1 MIRYSTQPRRLRVSA
16 LAAVANPSYARVDTW
31 NLLDD
36 ACRHLA
42 EVDLAGL
49 DKTHDVA
56 RVKRLLDRIAA
67 YERYWL
73 YPGAENLAIFR
84 AHLDSLSTVRLTEE
98 VSLAVRLLSEY
109 GDRAGLFDTSAPLD
123 DQELVAQA
131 KQQHFYTVLLADDA
145 PSTAPDSLAECLR
158 ALRNP
163 SDDVQFEI
171 LVVPS
176 VEDAITAVALNGEI
190 QAAIIRDDLPLR
202 SRDRLPLMNTLL
214 GPNEDADGVIPDR
227 ANDWVECGE
236 WIRELRPHI
245 DLYLLTDESIAA
257 GDDTEP
263 DVYDRTFY
271 RLNDVTD
278 LHSTVLAGLRNR
290 YATPFFDALRA
301 YAAAPVGQFHALP
314 VARGASIFNSR
325 SLQDM
330 GEFYGRNIFMAE
342 TSTTS
347 GGLDSLLDPHGN
359 IKKAMDKAAKTWN
372 ADHTYF
378 VTNGTSTAN
387 KIVVQSLTRPG
398 DIVLIDRNCHKSHH
412 YGLVLAGAYPLYL
425 DAYPLPQFAIYGAV
439 SLRTIKQT
447 LLDLEAAGQLHR
459 VRMLL
464 LTNCTFDGVVYNPL
478 QVMQE
483 VLAIKPDICFLW
495 DEAWYAFATAVP
507 WARQRTAMVAA
518 ERLEQMLASP
528 DYVEQYRKWA
538 ASMQGVDR
546 SEWIERELLPDPATA
561 RVRVYATHST
571 HKSLSALRQ
580 ASMIHVRDQDFNA
593 LTRDAFGEAFL
604 THTSTSPNQ
613 QLLASLDL
621 ARRQVDIEGF
631 QLVRQVYDMALVF
644 RHRVRKDRLISK
656 WFRILDESDL
666 VPEEF
671 RASSVSSYREVRQ
684 GALAEWNE
692 AWRSDQFVLD
702 ATRVTLFVGATG
714 MNGYDFREK
723 ILMERFGIQIN
734 KTSINSVLLIFTI
747 GVTWSSVHYLLD
759 VLRRVA
765 TDFDRIQ
772 KEASAADR
780 ALQRRHV
787 EEITEDLPHLP
798 DFSEFD
804 VAFRPVDECN
814 FGDMRSAFYA
824 GYEESDREHVLIG
837 TAGRRLAEGKNLVST
852 TFVVPYPPGFP
863 VLVPGQ
869 VVSKEIVYFLAQLD
883 VKEIHGYNPDLGLS
897 VFTDTALARMEAQR
911 NAATAAVGSVTA
923 AFELPADASGVNGAH
938 KGRPGGA
945 GGAGRGVR
953 GAHRPVGYTAVDALD
968 EGVPA
973 GRGLVPA
980 TRTQRAERAD
990 DGGDQHP
997 GHRSMLTAR
1006 RACSTNHVGASLGR
1020 GR

>member
-1 MIRYSTQPRRLRVSA
+1 MDRDGRRPRRLRVSA
-16 LAAVANPSYARVDTW
+16 LAAVANPSYSRIDTW

-36 ACRHLA
+36 ACHQLA
-42 EVDLAGL
+42 VVDRVGL
-49 DKTHDVA
+49 DTSHEAA
-56 RVKRLLDRIAA
+56 RAKRLMNRLSA
-67 YERYWL
+67 YERYWI
-73 YPGAENLAIFR
+73 YPGPENLAAFR
-84 AHLDSLSTVRLTEE
+84 EYLDNLATVSLGEK

-109 GDRAGLFDTSAPLD
+109 GDRAALFDTSVSLV
-123 DQELVAQA
+123 DQELVARA
-131 KQQHFYTVLLADDA
+131 KEQQFYTVLLADDS
-145 PSTAPDSLAECLR
+145 PPTAPEGLAESLR
-158 ALRNP
+158 ALRGP
-163 SDDVQFEI
+163 SDDVQFELLI
-171 LVVPS
+171 VSS

-190 QAAIIRDDLPLR
+190 QAAIIRHDTPLR
-202 SRDRLPLMNTLL
+202 SRDRVPLMNTLL
-214 GPNEDADGVIPDR
+214 GVNDAVVATDR
-227 ANDWVECGE
+227 THDWVECGE
-236 WIRELRPHI
+236 WIRELRPSI

-257 GDDTEP
+257 EAEDQS

-278 LHSTVLAGLRNR
+278 LYSTVLAGIRNR
-290 YATPFFDALRA
+290 YTTPFFDALRA
-301 YAAAPVGQFHALP
+301 YAARPAGQFHALP
-314 VARGASIFNSR
+314 VARGASIFNSK

-359 IKKAMDKAAKTWN
+359 IRSAMDKAAKTWN
-372 ADHTYF
+372 ANQTFF

-387 KIVVQSLTRPG
+387 KIVVQALTRPG

-425 DAYPLPQFAIYGAV
+425 DAYELQPFAIYGAV
-439 SLRTIKQT
+439 PLNTIKKA
-447 LLDLEAAGQLHR
+447 LLDLEAVGQLSR

-464 LTNCTFDGVVYNPL
+464 LTNCTFDGVVYNPRR
-478 QVMQE
+478 VMEE

-507 WARQRTAMVAA
+507 WARQRTAMISA
-518 ERLEQMLASP
+518 EQLESMLSSP
-528 DYVEQYRKWA
+528 AYAKEYREWRE
-538 ASMQGVDR
+538 SMQGVDR
-546 SEWIERELLPDPATA
+546 SEWTERRLLPDPDRA

-580 ASMIHVRDQDFNA
+580 ASMVHIRDQDFKA

-631 QLVRQVYDMALVF
+631 ELVRNVYDMALVF

-656 WFRILDESDL
+656 WLRILDESDL
-666 VPEEF
+666 VPDEF
-671 RASSVSSYREVRQ
+671 RLSAVSSYRQVRQ

-702 ATRVTLFVGATG
+702 PTRVTLYVGQTG

-723 ILMERFGIQIN
+723 ILMDQFGIQIN

-765 TDFDRIQ
+765 TDFDRS
-772 KEASAADR
+772 ECAASKDDR
-780 ALQRRHV
+780 ALQQRRV
-787 EEITEDLPHLP
+787 EEITEDLPPLP

-804 VAFRPVDECN
+804 VAFRPGGAST
-814 FGDMRSAFYA
+814 FGDMRAAFYA
-824 GYEESDREHVLIG
+824 GYEESDREHVLVG
-837 TAGRRLAEGKNLVST
+837 EAGRRVAEGKTLVST

-869 VVSKEIVYFLAQLD
+869 VVSKDILYFLAQLD
-883 VKEIHGYNPDLGLS
+883 VKEIHGYDPDLGLS
-897 VFTDTALARMEAQR
+897 VFTEAALKRI
-911 NAATAAVGSVTA
+911 TSV
-923 AFELPADASGVNGAH
+923 
-938 KGRPGGA
+938 
-945 GGAGRGVR
+945 
-953 GAHRPVGYTAVDALD
+953 
-968 EGVPA
+968 
-973 GRGLVPA
+973 
-980 TRTQRAERAD
+980 
-990 DGGDQHP
+990 
-997 GHRSMLTAR
+997 R
-1006 RACSTNHVGASLGR
+1006 RAVTEANGNGNASQVVAASTRAVLG
-1020 GR
+1020 

>member
-1 MIRYSTQPRRLRVSA
+1 MNVYSAQPRRLRVSA

-31 NLLDD
+31 NMLDD

-49 DKTHDVA
+49 EKTHEVA
-56 RVKRLLDRIAA
+56 RVKRLMDRIGA

-73 YPGAENLAIFR
+73 YPGAENLATFR
-84 AHLDSLSTVRLTEE
+84 AHLESLSTVRLAEE
-98 VSLAVRLLSEY
+98 VSMAVRLLSEY
-109 GDRAGLFDTSAPLD
+109 GDRAGLFDTSAPLA
-123 DQELVAQA
+123 DQELVARA
-131 KQQHFYTVLLADDA
+131 KQQQFYTVLLADDA
-145 PSTAPDSLAECLR
+145 PPTAPDCLAECLR
-158 ALRNP
+158 TLRDP
-163 SDDVQFEI
+163 SDDVQFEV
-171 LVVPS
+171 LVVSS
-176 VEDAITAVALNGEI
+176 VEDAVTAVALNGEI

-202 SRDRLPLMNTLL
+202 SKDRLPLMTTLL
-214 GPNEDADGVIPDR
+214 GANEDAGGVVIPDR
-227 ANDWVECGE
+227 SNDWVECGE

-278 LHSTVLAGLRNR
+278 LYSTVLAGLRNR
-290 YATPFFDALRA
+290 FATPFFDALRA

-314 VARGASIFNSR
+314 VARGASIFNSK

-342 TSTTS
+342 TSSTS

-359 IKKAMDKAAKTWN
+359 IRKAMNKAARTWN
-372 ADHTYF
+372 SDHTYF

-425 DAYPLPQFAIYGAV
+425 DAYPLPQYAIYGAV
-439 SLRTIKQT
+439 SLHTIKKA
-447 LLDLEAAGQLHR
+447 LLDLESAGQLHR

-478 QVMQE
+478 RVMQE

-507 WARQRTAMVAA
+507 WARQRTAMVSAD
-518 ERLEQMLASP
+518 RLEQMLASP
-528 DYVEQYRKWA
+528 EYAAEYRDWA
-538 ASMQGVDR
+538 AEMAGVNR
-546 SEWIERELLPDPATA
+546 SEWLDRRLLPDPARA

-580 ASMIHVRDQDFNA
+580 ASMIHIRDQDFNA
-593 LTRDAFGEAFL
+593 LARDEFGEAFL

-631 QLVRQVYDMALVF
+631 QLVRQTYDMALVF

-656 WFRILDESDL
+656 WFRILDEADL

-671 RASSVSSYREVRQ
+671 RASSVSSYRQVRQ

-702 ATRVTLFVGATG
+702 ATRVTLFIGKTG

-759 VLRRVA
+759 VLRRIA
-765 TDFDRIQ
+765 TDFDRKQ
-772 KEASAADR
+772 DAASAADR
-780 ALQRRHV
+780 ALQQRHV

-804 VAFRPVDECN
+804 VAFRPVDACT
-814 FGDMRSAFYA
+814 FGDMRAAFYA
-824 GYEESDREHVLIG
+824 GYEEADREHVLIG
-837 TAGRRLAEGKNLVST
+837 TAGRRLAEGKTLVST

-869 VVSKEIVYFLAQLD
+869 AVSKEIVYFLAQLD

-897 VFTDTALARMEAQR
+897 VFTEQALARMEAQR
-911 NAATAAVGSVTA
+911 NAATAAVGSA
-923 AFELPADASGVNGAH
+923 FPPFELPSVVSGSNGD
-938 KGRPGGA
+938 GA
-945 GGAGRGVR
+945 VA
-953 GAHRPVGYTAVDALD
+953 AVTEEA
-968 EGVPA
+968 
-973 GRGLVPA
+973 
-980 TRTQRAERAD
+980 
-990 DGGDQHP
+990 
-997 GHRSMLTAR
+997 
-1006 RACSTNHVGASLGR
+1006 
-1020 GR
+1020 

>member
-1 MIRYSTQPRRLRVSA
+1 MTRYTTQPRRLRVSA

-56 RVKRLLDRIAA
+56 RVKRLMDRIAA

-73 YPGAENLAIFR
+73 YPGAANLASFR
-84 AHLDSLSTVRLTEE
+84 AHLESLSTVRLTEE
-98 VSLAVRLLSEY
+98 VSMAVRLLSEY
-109 GDRAGLFDTSAPLD
+109 GDRAGLFDTSAPLG

-131 KQQHFYTVLLADDA
+131 KQQQFYTVLLADDA
-145 PSTAPDSLAECLR
+145 PATAPDCLAECLR
-158 ALRNP
+158 ALRNA

-214 GPNEDADGVIPDR
+214 GPNEAAEGAAIPDR

-314 VARGASIFNSR
+314 VARGASIFNSK

-359 IKKAMDKAAKTWN
+359 IKKAMDKAAHTWN
-372 ADHTYF
+372 SDHTYF

-447 LLDLEAAGQLHR
+447 LLDLEAAGQLSR

-478 QVMQE
+478 QVMKE

-518 ERLEQMLASP
+518 ERVEQMLASP
-528 DYVEQYRKWA
+528 EYAAEYRVWA
-538 ASMQGVDR
+538 AEMEGVDR
-546 SEWIERELLPDPATA
+546 SEWVERPLLPDPARA

-593 LTRDAFGEAFL
+593 LARDAFGEAFL

-631 QLVRQVYDMALVF
+631 QLVRQTYDMALVF
-644 RHRVRKDRLISK
+644 RHRVRRDRLISK

-702 ATRVTLFVGATG
+702 ATRVTLFVGKTG

-723 ILMERFGIQIN
+723 ILMDRFGIQIN

-765 TDFDRIQ
+765 IDFDRAE
-772 KEASAADR
+772 KAASVADR
-780 ALQRRHV
+780 ALQERHV
-787 EEITEDLPHLP
+787 EEITQDLPHLP

-804 VAFRPVDECN
+804 MAFRPVDACI

-837 TAGRRLAEGKNLVST
+837 MAGRRLAEGKTLVST

-869 VVSKEIVYFLAQLD
+869 VVSKEIIYFLAQLD

-897 VFTDTALARMEAQR
+897 VFTEQALARMEAQR
-911 NAATAAVGSVTA
+911 SAATAAVGSA
-923 AFELPADASGVNGAH
+923 FPAFELPSDACGLNGALN
-938 KGRPGGA
+938 GDGA
-945 GGAGRGVR
+945 AQV
-953 GAHRPVGYTAVDALD
+953 VSEDA
-968 EGVPA
+968 
-973 GRGLVPA
+973 
-980 TRTQRAERAD
+980 
-990 DGGDQHP
+990 
-997 GHRSMLTAR
+997 
-1006 RACSTNHVGASLGR
+1006 
-1020 GR
+1020 

>member
-1 MIRYSTQPRRLRVSA
+1 MSGHWGRPRRLHVSA
-16 LAAVANPSYARVDTW
+16 LAAVANPSYTRLDTW

-42 EVDLAGL
+42 EVDLSKQ
-49 DKTHDVA
+49 DIHHEVA
-56 RVKRLLDRIAA
+56 KVRRLMDRLAA

-73 YPGAENLAIFR
+73 YPGAANLATFR
-84 AHLDSLSTVRLTEE
+84 AHLEALSTVRLAEE

-109 GDRAGLFDTSAPLD
+109 GDRAGLFDTAASLAE
-123 DQELVAQA
+123 QELVAQA
-131 KQQHFYTVLLADDA
+131 KQQQFYTVLLADDA
-145 PSTAPDSLAECLR
+145 PMTAPDSLVECLR
-158 ALRNP
+158 ALRRP
-163 SDDVQFEI
+163 SEEI
-171 LVVPS
+171 QYELLVVGS
-176 VEDAITAVALNGEI
+176 IEDAITAVALNGEI
-190 QAAIIRDDLPLR
+190 QVAIIRDDLPLR
-202 SRDRLPLMNTLL
+202 SRDRVPLMTTLL
-214 GPNEDADGVIPDR
+214 GGDGDDP
-227 ANDWVECGE
+227 ATSQTHDWIECAE

-257 GDDTEP
+257 ETDDP
-263 DVYDRTFY
+263 DIYDRTFY

-290 YATPFFDALRA
+290 FATPFFDALRA

-342 TSTTS
+342 TSSTS

-359 IKKAMDKAAKTWN
+359 IKAAMDKAAVTWN
-372 ADHTYF
+372 SNWTYF
-378 VTNGTSTAN
+378 STNGTSTAN
-387 KIVVQSLTRPG
+387 KIVVQALTRPG

-425 DAYPLPQFAIYGAV
+425 DAYPLPQYAIYGAV
-439 SLRTIKQT
+439 SLHTIKKT

-464 LTNCTFDGVVYNPL
+464 LTNCTFDGVVYNPRR
-478 QVMQE
+478 VMEE

-507 WARQRTAMVAA
+507 WARQRTAMIAA

-528 DYVEQYRKWA
+528 EYAGEYRRWSA
-538 ASMQGVDR
+538 EMDGVDR
-546 SEWIERELLPDPATA
+546 SEWVTRRLLPDPARA

-571 HKSLSALRQ
+571 HKSLSAFRQ
-580 ASMIHVRDQDFNA
+580 SSMIHVRDQDFKA
-593 LTRDAFGEAFL
+593 LTRDAFDEAFL

-631 QLVRQVYDMALVF
+631 ELVRHVYNMALVF
-644 RHRVRKDRLISK
+644 RHRVRKDALISR
-656 WFRILDESDL
+656 WLRILDESDL
-666 VPEEF
+666 VPDEF
-671 RASSVSSYREVRQ
+671 RTSMVSSYRQVRQ

-702 ATRVTLFVGATG
+702 PTRVTLFIGRTG
-714 MNGYDFREK
+714 MNGYDFREN
-723 ILMERFGIQIN
+723 ILMKRFGIQIN

-759 VLRRVA
+759 VLRRIA
-765 TDFDRIQ
+765 SDLDRRQ
-772 KEASAADR
+772 LERGKDDR
-780 ALQRRHV
+780 ALAARRV

-804 VAFRPVDECN
+804 IAFRPVDACS

-837 TAGRRLAEGKNLVST
+837 MAGRRLAEGKKLVST

-869 VVSKEIVYFLAQLD
+869 AVSKEIVYFLAQLD

-897 VFTDTALARMEAQR
+897 VFTEAALARMEAQR
-911 NAATAAVGSVTA
+911 NAATAAVGSALPVFA
-923 AFELPADASGVNGAH
+923 LPADA
-938 KGRPGGA
+938 GG
-945 GGAGRGVR
+945 
-953 GAHRPVGYTAVDALD
+953 GY
-968 EGVPA
+968 
-973 GRGLVPA
+973 
-980 TRTQRAERAD
+980 
-990 DGGDQHP
+990 
-997 GHRSMLTAR
+997 R
-1006 RACSTNHVGASLGR
+1006 RILA
-1020 GR
+1020 

>member
-56 RVKRLLDRIAA
+56 RVKRLMDRIAA

-73 YPGAENLAIFR
+73 YPGAGNLAVFR
-84 AHLDSLSTVRLTEE
+84 AHLESLSTVRLTEE

-158 ALRNP
+158 ALRCP

-257 GDDTEP
+257 GDDSEP

-359 IKKAMDKAAKTWN
+359 IKKAMDKAARTWN

-518 ERLEQMLASP
+518 ERLEHMLVSP
-528 DYVEQYRKWA
+528 EYVEEYRKWA
-538 ASMQGVDR
+538 ASMEGVDR
-546 SEWIERELLPDPATA
+546 SEWIERELMPDPATA

-671 RASSVSSYREVRQ
+671 RESSVSSYREVRQ

-765 TDFDRIQ
+765 IDFDRTE
-772 KEASAADR
+772 KAASVADR
-780 ALQRRHV
+780 ALQERHV

-837 TAGRRLAEGKNLVST
+837 MAGRRLAEGKTLVST

-897 VFTDTALARMEAQR
+897 VFTETALARMEAQR
-911 NAATAAVGSVTA
+911 NAAQAAVGSVTA
-923 AFELPADASGVNGAH
+923 AFELPADASGMNGA
-938 KGRPGGA
+938 R
-945 GGAGRGVR
+945 
-953 GAHRPVGYTAVDALD
+953 
-968 EGVPA
+968 
-973 GRGLVPA
+973 
-980 TRTQRAERAD
+980 
-990 DGGDQHP
+990 
-997 GHRSMLTAR
+997 
-1006 RACSTNHVGASLGR
+1006 NGASGAQTVPSVADNT
-1020 GR
+1020 

>member
-1 MIRYSTQPRRLRVSA
+1 MDRDGRRPRRLRVSA
-16 LAAVANPSYARVDTW
+16 LAAVANPSYSRIDTW

-36 ACRHLA
+36 ACHQLA
-42 EVDLAGL
+42 VVDRAGL
-49 DKTHDVA
+49 DTSHEAA
-56 RVKRLLDRIAA
+56 RAKRLMNRLNA
-67 YERYWL
+67 YERYWI
-73 YPGAENLAIFR
+73 YPGRENLAAFR
-84 AHLDSLSTVRLTEE
+84 EYLDNLATVSLEE
-98 VSLAVRLLSEY
+98 KVSLAVRLLSEY
-109 GDRAGLFDTSAPLD
+109 GDRAALFDTSVSLV
-123 DQELVAQA
+123 DQELVARA
-131 KQQHFYTVLLADDA
+131 KEQQFYTVLLADDS
-145 PSTAPDSLAECLR
+145 PPTAPEGLAESLR
-158 ALRNP
+158 ALRAP
-163 SDDVQFEI
+163 SDDVQFELLI
-171 LVVPS
+171 VSS

-190 QAAIIRDDLPLR
+190 QAAIIRHDIPLR
-202 SRDRLPLMNTLL
+202 SRDRVPLMNTLL
-214 GPNEDADGVIPDR
+214 GANDAVVATDR
-227 ANDWVECGE
+227 THDWVECGE
-236 WIRELRPHI
+236 WIRELRPSI

-257 GDDTEP
+257 EAEDQS

-278 LHSTVLAGLRNR
+278 LYSTVLAGIRNR
-290 YATPFFDALRA
+290 YTTPFFDALRA
-301 YAAAPVGQFHALP
+301 YAARPAGQFHALP
-314 VARGASIFNSR
+314 VARGASIFNSK

-359 IKKAMDKAAKTWN
+359 IRSAMDKAAKTWN
-372 ADHTYF
+372 ANQTFF

-387 KIVVQSLTRPG
+387 KIVVQALTRPG

-425 DAYPLPQFAIYGAV
+425 DAYELQPFAIYGAV
-439 SLRTIKQT
+439 PLNTIKKA
-447 LLDLEAAGQLHR
+447 LLDLEAVGQLSR

-464 LTNCTFDGVVYNPL
+464 LTNCTFDGVVYNPRR
-478 QVMQE
+478 VMEE

-507 WARQRTAMVAA
+507 WARQRTAMISA
-518 ERLEQMLASP
+518 EQLESMLSSP
-528 DYVEQYRKWA
+528 AYAKEYREWRE
-538 ASMQGVDR
+538 SMQGVDR
-546 SEWIERELLPDPATA
+546 SEWTERRLLPDPDRA

-580 ASMIHVRDQDFNA
+580 ASMVHIRDQDFKA

-631 QLVRQVYDMALVF
+631 QMVRSVYDMALVF

-666 VPEEF
+666 VPDEF
-671 RASSVSSYREVRQ
+671 RLSAVSSYRQVRQ

-702 ATRVTLFVGATG
+702 ATRVTLYVGQTG

-723 ILMERFGIQIN
+723 ILMDRFGIQIN

-765 TDFDRIQ
+765 TDFDRS
-772 KEASAADR
+772 ECAASKDDR
-780 ALQRRHV
+780 ALQQRRV
-787 EEITEDLPHLP
+787 EEITEDLPPLP

-804 VAFRPVDECN
+804 VAFRPGGAST
-814 FGDMRSAFYA
+814 FGDMRAAFYA
-824 GYEESDREHVLIG
+824 GYEESDREHVLVG
-837 TAGRRLAEGKNLVST
+837 EAGRRIAEGKTLVST

-869 VVSKEIVYFLAQLD
+869 VVSKDILYFLAQLD
-883 VKEIHGYNPDLGLS
+883 VKEIHGYDPDLGLS
-897 VFTDTALARMEAQR
+897 VFTEAALKRI
-911 NAATAAVGSVTA
+911 T
-923 AFELPADASGVNGAH
+923 
-938 KGRPGGA
+938 
-945 GGAGRGVR
+945 GVR
-953 GAHRPVGYTAVDALD
+953 RAVTEAHGNGNASRVVAASTRAV
-968 EGVPA
+968 
-973 GRGLVPA
+973 
-980 TRTQRAERAD
+980 
-990 DGGDQHP
+990 
-997 GHRSMLTAR
+997 
-1006 RACSTNHVGASLGR
+1006 LG
-1020 GR
+1020 

>member
-1 MIRYSTQPRRLRVSA
+1 MDCSGGDPRRTGEVMIRYSTQPRRLRVSA

-56 RVKRLLDRIAA
+56 RVKRLMDRIAA

-73 YPGAENLAIFR
+73 YPGAENLAVFR
-84 AHLDSLSTVRLTEE
+84 AHLESLSTVRLTEE

-158 ALRNP
+158 ALRCP

-257 GDDTEP
+257 GDDSEP

-447 LLDLEAAGQLHR
+447 LLDLEAAGQLDR

-518 ERLEQMLASP
+518 ERLEHMLASP
-528 DYVEQYRKWA
+528 EYVEEYRKWA
-538 ASMQGVDR
+538 ASMDGVDR
-546 SEWIERELLPDPATA
+546 SEWIERELMPDPASA

-671 RASSVSSYREVRQ
+671 RESSVSSYREVRQ

-765 TDFDRIQ
+765 IDFDRTE
-772 KEASAADR
+772 KAASVADR
-780 ALQRRHV
+780 ALQQRHV

-824 GYEESDREHVLIG
+824 GYEEADREHVLIG
-837 TAGRRLAEGKNLVST
+837 MAGRRLAEGKTLVST

-897 VFTDTALARMEAQR
+897 VFTETALARMEAQR
-911 NAATAAVGSVTA
+911 NAAAAAVGSVTA
-923 AFELPADASGVNGAH
+923 AFELPADASVAAGMNGA
-938 KGRPGGA
+938 RNGA
-945 GGAGRGVR
+945 
-953 GAHRPVGYTAVDALD
+953 PAVPS
-968 EGVPA
+968 V
-973 GRGLVPA
+973 
-980 TRTQRAERAD
+980 AD
-990 DGGDQHP
+990 N
-997 GHRSMLTAR
+997 T
-1006 RACSTNHVGASLGR
+1006 
-1020 GR
+1020 

>member
-1 MIRYSTQPRRLRVSA
+1 MDRDGRRPRRLRVSA
-16 LAAVANPSYARVDTW
+16 LAAVANPSYSRIDTW

-36 ACRHLA
+36 ACHQLA
-42 EVDLAGL
+42 VVDRAGL
-49 DKTHDVA
+49 DTGHEAA
-56 RVKRLLDRIAA
+56 RAKRLMNRLSA
-67 YERYWL
+67 YERYWI
-73 YPGAENLAIFR
+73 YPGPENLAAFR
-84 AHLDSLSTVRLTEE
+84 EYLDNLATVSLGEK

-109 GDRAGLFDTSAPLD
+109 GDRAALFDTSVSLV
-123 DQELVAQA
+123 DQELVARA
-131 KQQHFYTVLLADDA
+131 KEQQFYTVLLADDS
-145 PSTAPDSLAECLR
+145 PPTAPEGLAESLR
-158 ALRNP
+158 ALRGP
-163 SDDVQFEI
+163 SDDVQFELLI
-171 LVVPS
+171 VSS

-190 QAAIIRDDLPLR
+190 QAAIIRHDIPLR
-202 SRDRLPLMNTLL
+202 SRDRVPLMNTLL
-214 GPNEDADGVIPDR
+214 GVNDAVVATDR
-227 ANDWVECGE
+227 THDWVECGE
-236 WIRELRPHI
+236 WIRELRPSI

-257 GDDTEP
+257 EAEDQS

-278 LHSTVLAGLRNR
+278 LYSTVLAGIRNR
-290 YATPFFDALRA
+290 YTTPFFDALRA
-301 YAAAPVGQFHALP
+301 YAARPAGQFHALP
-314 VARGASIFNSR
+314 VARGASIFNSK

-359 IKKAMDKAAKTWN
+359 IRSAMDKAAKTWN
-372 ADHTYF
+372 ANQTFF

-387 KIVVQSLTRPG
+387 KIVVQALTRPG

-425 DAYPLPQFAIYGAV
+425 DAYELQPFAIYGAV
-439 SLRTIKQT
+439 PLNTIKKA
-447 LLDLEAAGQLHR
+447 LLDLEAVGQLSR

-464 LTNCTFDGVVYNPL
+464 LTNCTFDGVVYNPRR
-478 QVMQE
+478 VMEE

-507 WARQRTAMVAA
+507 WARQRTAMISA
-518 ERLEQMLASP
+518 ERLESMLSSP
-528 DYVEQYRKWA
+528 AYAKEYREWRE
-538 ASMQGVDR
+538 SMQGVDR
-546 SEWIERELLPDPATA
+546 SEWTERRLLPDPDRA

-580 ASMIHVRDQDFNA
+580 ASMVHIHDQDFKA

-631 QLVRQVYDMALVF
+631 QLVRSVYDMALVF

-666 VPEEF
+666 VPDEF
-671 RASSVSSYREVRQ
+671 RLSAVSSYRQVRQ

-702 ATRVTLFVGATG
+702 PTRVTLYVGQTG

-723 ILMERFGIQIN
+723 ILMDQFGIQIN

-765 TDFDRIQ
+765 TDFDRS
-772 KEASAADR
+772 ECAASKDDR
-780 ALQRRHV
+780 ALQQRRV
-787 EEITEDLPHLP
+787 EEITEDLPPLP

-804 VAFRPVDECN
+804 VAFRPGGAST
-814 FGDMRSAFYA
+814 FGDMRAAFYA
-824 GYEESDREHVLIG
+824 GYEESDREHVLVG
-837 TAGRRLAEGKNLVST
+837 EAGRRVAEGKTLVST

-869 VVSKEIVYFLAQLD
+869 VVSKDILYFLAQLD
-883 VKEIHGYNPDLGLS
+883 VKEIHGYDPDLGLS
-897 VFTDTALARMEAQR
+897 VFTEAALKRI
-911 NAATAAVGSVTA
+911 T
-923 AFELPADASGVNGAH
+923 
-938 KGRPGGA
+938 
-945 GGAGRGVR
+945 GVR
-953 GAHRPVGYTAVDALD
+953 RAVTEAHGNGNASRVVAASTRAV
-968 EGVPA
+968 
-973 GRGLVPA
+973 
-980 TRTQRAERAD
+980 
-990 DGGDQHP
+990 
-997 GHRSMLTAR
+997 
-1006 RACSTNHVGASLGR
+1006 LG
-1020 GR
+1020 

>member
-1 MIRYSTQPRRLRVSA
+1 MDRDSARPRRLRVSA
-16 LAAVANPSYARVDTW
+16 LAAVANPSYTRLDTW

-36 ACRHLA
+36 ACRHLG
-42 EVDLAGL
+42 EVSRAGL
-49 DKTHDVA
+49 DIEHDVC
-56 RVKRLLDRIAA
+56 RVRRLMDRLRA

-73 YPGAENLAIFR
+73 YPGAANLAKFR
-84 AHLDSLSTVRLTEE
+84 GLLDKLLPLRLAEE

-109 GDRAGLFDTSAPLD
+109 GDRAGLFDTSAPLAE
-123 DQELVAQA
+123 QELVAQA
-131 KQQHFYTVLLADDA
+131 KRQQFYTVLLADDA
-145 PSTAPDSLAECLR
+145 PENAPDSLAECLR
-158 ALRNP
+158 ALRDP
-163 SDDVQFEI
+163 SDGVQYEL

-176 VEDAITAVALNGEI
+176 IEDAITAVALNGEI
-190 QAAIIRDDLPLR
+190 QAAIIRHDLPLR
-202 SRDRLPLMNTLL
+202 SRDRVPLMNTLL
-214 GPNEDADGVIPDR
+214 GAAEHDDVLATDHQ
-227 ANDWVECGE
+227 DWVECAE
-236 WIRELRPHI
+236 WMRELRPHI

-257 GDDTEP
+257 ETEDEP

-278 LHSTVLAGLRNR
+278 LNSTVLAGLRNR
-290 YATPFFDALRA
+290 FGTPFFDALCA

-314 VARGASIFNSR
+314 VARGASIFNSK

-359 IKKAMDKAAKTWN
+359 IKKAMDKAAVTWN
-372 ADHTYF
+372 ARRTYF

-387 KIVVQSLTRPG
+387 KIVVQALTRPG

-425 DAYPLPQFAIYGAV
+425 DAYPLPEYAIYGAV
-439 SLRTIKQT
+439 PLRTIKQA
-447 LLDLEAAGQLHR
+447 LLDLEAAGQLDR

-464 LTNCTFDGVVYNPL
+464 LTNCTFDGVVYNPR
-478 QVMQE
+478 QVMEE

-507 WARQRTAMVAA
+507 WARQRTAMVSAD
-518 ERLEQMLASP
+518 RLEQMLASP
-528 DYVEQYRKWA
+528 EYAAEYRDWA
-538 ASMQGVDR
+538 ASMEGVDR
-546 SEWIERELLPDPATA
+546 SEWVERRLLPDPARA

-571 HKSLSALRQ
+571 HKSLSAFRQ
-580 ASMIHVRDQDFNA
+580 ASMVHVRDQDFRA
-593 LTRDAFGEAFL
+593 LTRDAFAEAFL

-631 QLVRQVYDMALVF
+631 ELVRNTYNMALVF
-644 RHRVRKDRLISK
+644 RHRVRKDRLIGK

-666 VPEEF
+666 VPDEF
-671 RASSVSSYREVRQ
+671 RASSVSSYRQVRQ

-702 ATRVTLFVGATG
+702 ATRVTLFIGKTG

-723 ILMERFGIQIN
+723 ILMDRFGIQIN

-759 VLRRVA
+759 VLRRIA
-765 TDFDRIQ
+765 TDFERTESISG
-772 KEASAADR
+772 KEDR
-780 ALQRRHV
+780 ALQRRRV

-804 VAFRPVDECN
+804 VAFRTVDACK

-837 TAGRRLAEGKNLVST
+837 MAGRRLAEGRTLVST

-897 VFTDTALARMEAQR
+897 VFTDAALARMEAQR
-911 NAATAAVGSVTA
+911 NAATAAVGSA
-923 AFELPADASGVNGAH
+923 FPAFELPADASALNG
-938 KGRPGGA
+938 
-945 GGAGRGVR
+945 
-953 GAHRPVGYTAVDALD
+953 DAAQ
-968 EGVPA
+968 PA
-973 GRGLVPA
+973 
-980 TRTQRAERAD
+980 AERA
-990 DGGDQHP
+990 
-997 GHRSMLTAR
+997 
-1006 RACSTNHVGASLGR
+1006 
-1020 GR
+1020 

>member
-1 MIRYSTQPRRLRVSA
+1 MNRDSGHRRRLRVSA
-16 LAAVANPSYARVDTW
+16 LAAVANPSYTRIDTW

-36 ACRHLA
+36 ACRRLA

-49 DKTHDVA
+49 DKAHDLA
-56 RVKRLLDRIAA
+56 RVKRLMDRICA

-73 YPGAENLAIFR
+73 YPGAENLATFR
-84 AHLDSLSTVRLTEE
+84 AHLESLSTVRLTEE
-98 VSLAVRLLSEY
+98 VSLATRLLSEY
-109 GDRAGLFDTSAPLD
+109 GDRTALFDLAGPLA

-131 KQQHFYTVLLADDA
+131 KQQQFYTVLLADDA
-145 PSTAPDSLAECLR
+145 PATAPDSLAEHLR

-163 SDDVQFEI
+163 ADDIQFEI
-171 LVVPS
+171 LVAPS

-190 QAAIIRDDLPLR
+190 QAAIIRHDLPLR
-202 SRDRLPLMNTLL
+202 SRDRVPLMNTLL
-214 GPNEDADGVIPDR
+214 GANDDGAVVVSDR
-227 ANDWVECGE
+227 AQDWVECGE

-257 GDDTEP
+257 GSDDEP

-278 LHSTVLAGLRNR
+278 LHSTVIAGLRNR
-290 YATPFFDALRA
+290 FSTPFFDALRA
-301 YAAAPVGQFHALP
+301 YASAPVGQFHALP
-314 VARGASIFNSR
+314 VARGASIFNSK

-359 IKKAMDKAAKTWN
+359 IKKAMDKAAVTWN
-372 ADHTYF
+372 ANHTYF

-412 YGLVLAGAYPLYL
+412 YGLVLAGAYPRYL
-425 DAYPLPQFAIYGAV
+425 ESYALPQFAIYGAV
-439 SLRTIKQT
+439 PLSTIKKA
-447 LLDLEAAGQLHR
+447 LLDLAEAGQLDK

-464 LTNCTFDGVVYNPL
+464 LTNCIFDGVVYNPA
-478 QVMQE
+478 QVMEE

-507 WARQRTAMVAA
+507 WARQRTAMVSA
-518 ERLEQMLASP
+518 ERLQQRLASP
-528 DYVEQYRKWA
+528 EYAEEYRNWCV
-538 ASMQGVDR
+538 SMEGIPR
-546 SEWIERELLPDPATA
+546 SEWVNHKLLPDPALA

-571 HKSLSALRQ
+571 HKSLSAFRQ

-593 LTRDAFGEAFL
+593 RARDSFGEAFL

-666 VPEEF
+666 VPEEY
-671 RASSVSSYREVRQ
+671 RVASHVSSYREVRQ
-684 GALAEWNE
+684 GALDEWNE

-702 ATRVTLFVGATG
+702 PTRVTLFLGKTG

-723 ILMERFGIQIN
+723 ILMDRFGIQIN

-747 GVTWSSVHYLLD
+747 GVTWSSVHHLLD

-765 TDFDRIQ
+765 IDFDRE
-772 KEASAADR
+772 KEAASTADW
-780 ALQRRHV
+780 ALHERRV

-798 DFSEFD
+798 DFSQFD
-804 VAFRPVDECN
+804 IAFRPDEN
-814 FGDMRSAFYA
+814 SVFGDTRSAFYA
-824 GYEESDREHVLIG
+824 GYEEKDREYVQIG
-837 TAGRRLAEGKNLVST
+837 TAGRRLAEGKTLVST

-869 VVSKEIVYFLAQLD
+869 LVSKEIIYFLAQLD
-883 VKEIHGYNPDLGLS
+883 VKEIHGYNHELGLS
-897 VFTDTALARMEAQR
+897 VFTQEALHRMEAAR
-911 NAATAAVGSVTA
+911 AAVTRATSVSGNGS
-923 AFELPADASGVNGAH
+923 EPASAPEAPLVANEHTVQVN
-938 KGRPGGA
+938 
-945 GGAGRGVR
+945 
-953 GAHRPVGYTAVDALD
+953 
-968 EGVPA
+968 
-973 GRGLVPA
+973 
-980 TRTQRAERAD
+980 
-990 DGGDQHP
+990 
-997 GHRSMLTAR
+997 
-1006 RACSTNHVGASLGR
+1006 
-1020 GR
+1020 

>member
-56 RVKRLLDRIAA
+56 RVKRLMDRIAA

-73 YPGAENLAIFR
+73 YPGAENLAVFR
-84 AHLDSLSTVRLTEE
+84 AHLESLSTVRLTEE

-158 ALRNP
+158 ALRCP

-257 GDDTEP
+257 GDDSEP

-447 LLDLEAAGQLHR
+447 LLDLEAAGQLDR

-518 ERLEQMLASP
+518 ERLEHMLASP
-528 DYVEQYRKWA
+528 EYVEEYRKWA
-538 ASMQGVDR
+538 ASMDGVDR
-546 SEWIERELLPDPATA
+546 SEWIERELMPDPASA

-593 LTRDAFGEAFL
+593 LARDAFGEAFL

-671 RASSVSSYREVRQ
+671 RESSVSSYREVRQ

-765 TDFDRIQ
+765 IDFDRTE
-772 KEASAADR
+772 KAASVADR
-780 ALQRRHV
+780 ALQQRHV

-824 GYEESDREHVLIG
+824 GYEEADREHVLIG
-837 TAGRRLAEGKNLVST
+837 MAGRRLAEGKTLVST

-897 VFTDTALARMEAQR
+897 VFTETALARMEAQR
-911 NAATAAVGSVTA
+911 NAAAAAVGSVTA
-923 AFELPADASGVNGAH
+923 AFELPADASVASGMNGA
-938 KGRPGGA
+938 RNGA
-945 GGAGRGVR
+945 
-953 GAHRPVGYTAVDALD
+953 PAVPS
-968 EGVPA
+968 V
-973 GRGLVPA
+973 
-980 TRTQRAERAD
+980 AD
-990 DGGDQHP
+990 N
-997 GHRSMLTAR
+997 T
-1006 RACSTNHVGASLGR
+1006 
-1020 GR
+1020 

>member
-1 MIRYSTQPRRLRVSA
+1 MTRDRAHPRRLRVSA
-16 LAAVANPSYARVDTW
+16 LAAVANPSYTRVDTW

-49 DKTHDVA
+49 DITHDMA
-56 RVKRLLDRIAA
+56 RVKRLMDRIGA

-73 YPGAENLAIFR
+73 YPGAENLATFR
-84 AHLDSLSTVRLTEE
+84 AHLESKSTVRLSEE
-98 VSLAVRLLSEY
+98 VSLAARLLCEY
-109 GDRAGLFDTSAPLD
+109 GDRAGLFDTSAPLA
-123 DQELVAQA
+123 DQELVARA
-131 KQQHFYTVLLADDA
+131 KQQQFYTVLLADDA
-145 PSTAPDSLAECLR
+145 PMTAPDSLAECLR
-158 ALRNP
+158 ALRSP
-163 SDDVQFEI
+163 SDDVQFEL

-190 QAAIIRDDLPLR
+190 QAAIIRHDLPLR
-202 SRDRLPLMNTLL
+202 SRDRVPLMNTLL
-214 GPNEDADGVIPDR
+214 GPNDSAAGGVVPDQSD
-227 ANDWVECGE
+227 DWVECGE

-257 GDDTEP
+257 GNDDEP

-290 YATPFFDALRA
+290 FATPFFDALRA

-314 VARGASIFNSR
+314 IARGASIFNSK

-425 DAYPLPQFAIYGAV
+425 DAYPLAQYAIYGAV
-439 SLRTIKQT
+439 SLETIKKT

-464 LTNCTFDGVVYNPL
+464 LTNCTFDGVVYNPRR
-478 QVMQE
+478 VMEE

-507 WARQRTAMVAA
+507 WARQRTAMVSAD
-518 ERLEQMLASP
+518 RLYQMLSSP
-528 DYVEQYRKWA
+528 EYVEEYRNWT
-538 ASMQGVDR
+538 ASMQGLKPGEDR
-546 SEWIERELLPDPATA
+546 SEWLHRRLLPDPAAA

-593 LTRDAFGEAFL
+593 RARDAFGEAFL

-631 QLVRQVYDMALVF
+631 QLVRLVYNMALTF

-666 VPEEF
+666 VPDEF
-671 RASSVSSYREVRQ
+671 RASHVSSYRQVRQ
-684 GALAEWNE
+684 GAQAEWNE
-692 AWRSDQFVLD
+692 AWRSDEFVLD
-702 ATRVTLFVGATG
+702 PTRVTLFVGKTG

-723 ILMERFGIQIN
+723 VLMERFGIQIN

-759 VLRRVA
+759 VLRRIA
-765 TDFDRIQ
+765 IDFDHVQ
-772 KEASAADR
+772 NAASAADWS
-780 ALQRRHV
+780 LHDRHV
-787 EEITEDLPHLP
+787 EEITQDLPHLP

-804 VAFRPVDECN
+804 IAFRPVDACA
-814 FGDMRSAFYA
+814 FGDTRSAFYA
-824 GYEESDREHVLIG
+824 GYEESDREYVLIG
-837 TAGRRLAEGKNLVST
+837 TAGRRLAEGKTLVST

-883 VKEIHGYNPDLGLS
+883 VKEIHGYNPELGLS
-897 VFTDTALARMEAQR
+897 VFTPQALARMEAQR
-911 NAATAAVGSVTA
+911 NAAMAAVGSAFA
-923 AFELPADASGVNGAH
+923 AFELPSDAKAINGSSNGDSVVQAAA
-938 KGRPGGA
+938 K
-945 GGAGRGVR
+945 
-953 GAHRPVGYTAVDALD
+953 DA
-968 EGVPA
+968 
-973 GRGLVPA
+973 
-980 TRTQRAERAD
+980 
-990 DGGDQHP
+990 
-997 GHRSMLTAR
+997 
-1006 RACSTNHVGASLGR
+1006 
-1020 GR
+1020 

>member
-1 MIRYSTQPRRLRVSA
+1 MDRDGKRPRRLRVSA
-16 LAAVANPSYARVDTW
+16 LAAVANPSYSRIDTW

-36 ACRHLA
+36 ACHQLFVVNR
-42 EVDLAGL
+42 AGL
-49 DKTHDVA
+49 DTAHEAA
-56 RVKRLLDRIAA
+56 RAKRLIKRLAA

-73 YPGAENLAIFR
+73 YPGAENLATFR
-84 AHLDSLSTVRLTEE
+84 EYLDNFATVRLAEE

-109 GDRAGLFDTSAPLD
+109 GDRAALFDTSTSLA
-123 DQELVAQA
+123 DQELVARA
-131 KQQHFYTVLLADDA
+131 KEQQFYTVLLADDA
-145 PSTAPDSLAECLR
+145 PATAPESLADCLR
-158 ALRNP
+158 ALRDP
-163 SDDVQFEI
+163 SDDVQFEL
-171 LVVPS
+171 LVVTS

-190 QAAIIRDDLPLR
+190 QAAIIRHDVPLR
-202 SRDRLPLMNTLL
+202 SRDRVPLMTSLL
-214 GPNEDADGVIPDR
+214 GAKDQVATDR
-227 ANDWVECGE
+227 TYDWVECGE

-245 DLYLLTDESIAA
+245 DLYLITDESIAA
-257 GDDTEP
+257 ETQDEP

-278 LHSTVLAGLRNR
+278 LHSTVLAGIRNR

-301 YAAAPVGQFHALP
+301 YAARPAGQFHALP
-314 VARGASIFNSR
+314 VARGASIFNSK
-325 SLQDM
+325 SLHDM

-342 TSTTS
+342 TSSTS
-347 GGLDSLLDPHGN
+347 GGLDSLLDPHGT
-359 IKKAMDKAAKTWN
+359 IRAAMDKAAKTWN
-372 ADHTYF
+372 ANHTYF

-387 KIVVQSLTRPG
+387 KIVVQALTRPG

-425 DAYPLPQFAIYGAV
+425 DAYPLEPFAIYGAV
-439 SLRTIKQT
+439 SLHTIKQA
-447 LLDLEAAGQLHR
+447 LLDLEAAGQLDR

-464 LTNCTFDGVVYNPL
+464 LTNCTFDGVVYNPRR
-478 QVMQE
+478 VMEE

-518 ERLEQMLASP
+518 EQLESMLSSPAYAKEYQTWRKSMSGFEAGEARAQWSEHRLF
-528 DYVEQYRKWA
+528 
-538 ASMQGVDR
+538 
-546 SEWIERELLPDPATA
+546 PDPSRA

-580 ASMIHVRDQDFNA
+580 ASMIHIRDQDFQA
-593 LTRDAFGEAFL
+593 LSRDAFGEAFL

-631 QLVRQVYDMALVF
+631 QMVRYVYDMALVF

-666 VPEEF
+666 VPDQF
-671 RASSVSSYREVRQ
+671 RLSTVSSYRQVRQ

-702 ATRVTLFVGATG
+702 PTRVTLFVGKTG

-723 ILMERFGIQIN
+723 ILMDRFGIQIN

-759 VLRRVA
+759 VLRRIA
-765 TDFDRIQ
+765 TDFDHSQ
-772 KEASAADR
+772 SSASKEDQ
-780 ALQRRHV
+780 ALQHRRV
-787 EEITEDLPHLP
+787 EEITEDLPPLP

-804 VAFRPVDECN
+804 VAFRPDDACA

-824 GYEESDREHVLIG
+824 GYEDSDREHVQLG
-837 TAGRRLAEGKNLVST
+837 AAGRRLAEGKPLVST

-869 VVSKEIVYFLAQLD
+869 VISKEILYFLAELD
-883 VKEIHGYNPDLGLS
+883 VKEIHGYNPELGLS
-897 VFTDTALARMEAQR
+897 VFTEAALQRM
-911 NAATAAVGSVTA
+911 
-923 AFELPADASGVNGAH
+923 AS
-938 KGRPGGA
+938 
-945 GGAGRGVR
+945 
-953 GAHRPVGYTAVDALD
+953 T
-968 EGVPA
+968 
-973 GRGLVPA
+973 
-980 TRTQRAERAD
+980 
-990 DGGDQHP
+990 
-997 GHRSMLTAR
+997 R
-1006 RACSTNHVGASLGR
+1006 RAVAEVGGNGNASQVAVASTRAVLG
-1020 GR
+1020 

>member
-1 MIRYSTQPRRLRVSA
+1 MTRYTTQPRRLRVSA

-56 RVKRLLDRIAA
+56 RVKRLMDRIAA

-73 YPGAENLAIFR
+73 YPGAANLATFR
-84 AHLDSLSTVRLTEE
+84 AHLESLSTVRLTEE
-98 VSLAVRLLSEY
+98 VSMAVRLLSEY
-109 GDRAGLFDTSAPLD
+109 GDRAGLFDTSAPLA

-131 KQQHFYTVLLADDA
+131 KQQQFYTVLLADDA
-145 PSTAPDSLAECLR
+145 PATAPDCLAECLR
-158 ALRNP
+158 DLRNP

-176 VEDAITAVALNGEI
+176 VEDAIAAVALNGEI

-214 GPNEDADGVIPDR
+214 GANEDVDIPDR

-314 VARGASIFNSR
+314 VARGASIFNSK

-359 IKKAMDKAAKTWN
+359 IKKAMDKAAHTWN
-372 ADHTYF
+372 SDHTYF

-447 LLDLEAAGQLHR
+447 LLDLEAAGQLDR

-478 QVMQE
+478 QVMLE

-507 WARQRTAMVAA
+507 WARQRTAMVSA
-518 ERLEQMLASP
+518 ERLEKMLASP
-528 DYVEQYRKWA
+528 EYAAEYRDWA
-538 ASMQGVDR
+538 ASMEGADR
-546 SEWIERELLPDPATA
+546 SEWVDRPLLPDPARA

-593 LTRDAFGEAFL
+593 LARDAFGEAFL

-631 QLVRQVYDMALVF
+631 QLVRQTYDMALVF
-644 RHRVRKDRLISK
+644 RHRVRRDRLISK

-702 ATRVTLFVGATG
+702 ATRVTLFVGKTG

-723 ILMERFGIQIN
+723 ILMDRFGIQIN

-765 TDFDRIQ
+765 IDFDRA
-772 KEASAADR
+772 ENAASVADR
-780 ALQRRHV
+780 ALQERHV
-787 EEITEDLPHLP
+787 EEITQDLPHLP

-804 VAFRPVDECN
+804 VAFRPVDACI

-837 TAGRRLAEGKNLVST
+837 MAGRRLAEGKTLVST

-869 VVSKEIVYFLAQLD
+869 VVSKEIIYFLAQLD

-897 VFTDTALARMEAQR
+897 VFTETALARMEAQR
-911 NAATAAVGSVTA
+911 NAALAAVGTA
-923 AFELPADASGVNGAH
+923 YPSFELPSDATGMNGTGNGDRVA
-938 KGRPGGA
+938 RAVSEGA
-945 GGAGRGVR
+945 GG
-953 GAHRPVGYTAVDALD
+953 
-968 EGVPA
+968 
-973 GRGLVPA
+973 
-980 TRTQRAERAD
+980 
-990 DGGDQHP
+990 
-997 GHRSMLTAR
+997 
-1006 RACSTNHVGASLGR
+1006 
-1020 GR
+1020 

>member
-1 MIRYSTQPRRLRVSA
+1 MDRDGRRPRRLRVSA
-16 LAAVANPSYARVDTW
+16 LAAVANPSYSRIDTW

-36 ACRHLA
+36 ACHQLA
-42 EVDLAGL
+42 VVDRAGL
-49 DKTHDVA
+49 DTSHEAA
-56 RVKRLLDRIAA
+56 RAKRLMNRLSA
-67 YERYWL
+67 YERYWI
-73 YPGAENLAIFR
+73 YPGRENLAAFR
-84 AHLDSLSTVRLTEE
+84 EYLDNLATVSLGEK

-109 GDRAGLFDTSAPLD
+109 GDRAALFDTAVSLV
-123 DQELVAQA
+123 DQELVARA
-131 KQQHFYTVLLADDA
+131 KEQQFYTVLLADDS
-145 PSTAPDSLAECLR
+145 PPTAPEGLAESLR
-158 ALRNP
+158 ALRGP
-163 SDDVQFEI
+163 SDDVQFELLI
-171 LVVPS
+171 VSS

-190 QAAIIRDDLPLR
+190 QAAIIRHDIPLR
-202 SRDRLPLMNTLL
+202 SRDRVPLMNTLL
-214 GPNEDADGVIPDR
+214 GVNDAVVATDR
-227 ANDWVECGE
+227 THDWVECGE
-236 WIRELRPHI
+236 WISELRPTI

-257 GDDTEP
+257 EAEDQS

-278 LHSTVLAGLRNR
+278 LYSTVLAGIRNR
-290 YATPFFDALRA
+290 YTTPFFDALRA
-301 YAAAPVGQFHALP
+301 YAARPAGQFHALP
-314 VARGASIFNSR
+314 VARGASIFNSK

-359 IKKAMDKAAKTWN
+359 IRSAMDKAAKTWHAN
-372 ADHTYF
+372 QTYF

-387 KIVVQSLTRPG
+387 KIVVQALTRPG

-412 YGLVLAGAYPLYL
+412 YGLVLAGAYPMYL
-425 DAYPLPQFAIYGAV
+425 DAYELQPFAIYGAV
-439 SLRTIKQT
+439 PLNTIKKA
-447 LLDLEAAGQLHR
+447 LLDLEAVGQLSR

-464 LTNCTFDGVVYNPL
+464 LTNCTFDGVVYNPRR
-478 QVMQE
+478 VMEE

-507 WARQRTAMVAA
+507 WARQRTAMISA
-518 ERLEQMLASP
+518 EQLESMLSSP
-528 DYVEQYRKWA
+528 AYAKEYREWRE
-538 ASMQGVDR
+538 SMQGVDR
-546 SEWIERELLPDPATA
+546 SEWTERRLLPDPDRA

-580 ASMIHVRDQDFNA
+580 ASMVHIRDQDFKA

-631 QLVRQVYDMALVF
+631 QLVRSVYDMALVF

-666 VPEEF
+666 VPDEF
-671 RASSVSSYREVRQ
+671 RLSAVSSYRQVRQ

-702 ATRVTLFVGATG
+702 PTRVTLYVGQTG

-723 ILMERFGIQIN
+723 ILMDRFGIQIN

-765 TDFDRIQ
+765 TDFDRS
-772 KEASAADR
+772 ECAASKDDR
-780 ALQRRHV
+780 ALQQRRV
-787 EEITEDLPHLP
+787 EEITEDLPPLP

-804 VAFRPVDECN
+804 VAFRPGGAST
-814 FGDMRSAFYA
+814 FGDMRAAFYA
-824 GYEESDREHVLIG
+824 GYEESDREHVLVG
-837 TAGRRLAEGKNLVST
+837 EAGRRVAEGKTLVST

-869 VVSKEIVYFLAQLD
+869 VVSKDILYFLAQLD
-883 VKEIHGYNPDLGLS
+883 VKEIHGYDPDLGLS
-897 VFTDTALARMEAQR
+897 VFTEAALKRI
-911 NAATAAVGSVTA
+911 T
-923 AFELPADASGVNGAH
+923 
-938 KGRPGGA
+938 
-945 GGAGRGVR
+945 GVR
-953 GAHRPVGYTAVDALD
+953 RAVTEAN
-968 EGVPA
+968 GNGNASRVVA
-973 GRGLVPA
+973 A
-980 TRTQRAERAD
+980 STRAF
-990 DGGDQHP
+990 
-997 GHRSMLTAR
+997 
-1006 RACSTNHVGASLGR
+1006 LG
-1020 GR
+1020 

>member
-98 VSLAVRLLSEY
+98 VSLVVRLLSEY

-278 LHSTVLAGLRNR
+278 LHSTVLAGLWNR

-314 VARGASIFNSR
+314 VARGASVFNSR

-372 ADHTYF
+372 ADYTYF

-546 SEWIERELLPDPATA
+546 SEWTERELLPDPATA

-593 LTRDAFGEAFL
+593 LTRYAFGEAFL

-837 TAGRRLAEGKNLVST
+837 TVGRRLAEGKNLVST

-869 VVSKEIVYFLAQLD
+869 VVSKEIVYLLAQLD

-923 AFELPADASGVNGAH
+923 AFELPADASDGNGAH
-938 KGRPGGA
+938 NGA
-945 GGAGRGVR
+945 G
-953 GAHRPVGYTAVDALD
+953 AVPSVA
-968 EGVPA
+968 
-973 GRGLVPA
+973 
-980 TRTQRAERAD
+980 
-990 DGGDQHP
+990 DGG
-997 GHRSMLTAR
+997 
-1006 RACSTNHVGASLGR
+1006 
-1020 GR
+1020 